1 METRPLQH
9 FLGCRHVLEVMQRKP
24 KGSFGTSAPGP
35 ASAGRDGGVLQGKK
49 GLTCSR
55 AVQSRAGAPYSQVW
69 LWTLS
74 VWSLYGGCWV
84 FLEASGSSEEGSVV
98 EGGFCLQPGTDTSSA
113 CIPEAL
119 GLLHTQLSWQ
129 QTAQEELVTVNW
141 REDVDEIELR

>member
-1 METRPLQH
+1 MQQSCAEQGGSSLQ
-9 FLGCRHVLEVMQRKP
+9 
-24 KGSFGTSAPGP
+24 S
-35 ASAGRDGGVLQGKK
+35 GV
-49 GLTCSR
+49 
-55 AVQSRAGAPYSQVW
+55 AVE
-69 LWTLS
+69 LS

-129 QTAQEELVTVNW
+129 QTAQEELVTVSW

>member
-1 METRPLQH
+1 
-9 FLGCRHVLEVMQRKP
+9 MQQSCAEQG
-24 KGSFGTSAPGP
+24 GSS
-35 ASAGRDGGVLQGKK
+35 LH
-49 GLTCSR
+49 
-55 AVQSRAGAPYSQVW
+55 SQVW

-74 VWSLYGGCWV
+74 VWSLYGGCGV
-84 FLEASGSSEEGSVV
+84 FLEASGSSEEGCVV

-129 QTAQEELVTVNW
+129 QTAQEELVTVSW